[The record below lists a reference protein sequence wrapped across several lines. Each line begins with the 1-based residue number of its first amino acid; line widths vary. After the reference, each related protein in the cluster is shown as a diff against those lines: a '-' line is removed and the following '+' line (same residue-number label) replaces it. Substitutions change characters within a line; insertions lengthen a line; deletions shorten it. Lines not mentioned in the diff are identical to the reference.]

1 MPRNAVFCGVL
12 RCFRGIRFFF
22 SKTTQ
27 FAKCGKIRQD
37 VPFIRSKIVVK
48 IDLFTTMDILS
59 YFPEFVKPFNDAPPR
74 GCKNKTQSTD

>member
-1 MPRNAVFCGVL
+1 MPWQMNKTLIINLSYLKMPKNAQFCKVL

-59 YFPEFVKPFNDAPPR
+59 
-74 GCKNKTQSTD
+74 